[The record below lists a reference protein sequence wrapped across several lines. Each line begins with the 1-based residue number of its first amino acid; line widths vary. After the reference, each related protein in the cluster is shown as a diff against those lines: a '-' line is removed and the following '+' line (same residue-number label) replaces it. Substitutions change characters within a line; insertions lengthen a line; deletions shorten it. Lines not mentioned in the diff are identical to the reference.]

1 MTLSVWTLLSAGVGA
16 AAALVLQTRALQAP
30 PAWSLRTNVSGK
42 EVPAVLGG
50 AVFFGSACALLVA
63 KIAEI
68 AGLKD
73 SKTPL
78 EEPAFVV
85 LVLLAAAGVW
95 DDMRGDEAAR
105 GFSGHLRAGRLT
117 GGIVKILAG
126 GAAGVVSAALL
137 YRYHQDVTTAVLTAL
152 AVPLSANLFN
162 LLDRAPGRT
171 GKSALVVALPLLV
184 FGHGGWALVA
194 AGTFG
199 ALAAVLPADLRER
212 GMLGDSGANPIGG
225 MIGLGLAVS
234 LGRGALA
241 GAVLALLAL
250 NLASERWSFSK
261 AIERTPFLRAL
272 DSLGRDRP

>member
-1 MTLSVWTLLSAGVGA
+1 MSLVQWTLLSAVVGA
-16 AAALVLQTRALQAP
+16 CGALFLQALALRAR

-50 AVFFGSACALLVA
+50 AVFFGGMAALLVA

-68 AGLKD
+68 TGLKD
-73 SKTPL
+73 FTTPL

-85 LVLLAAAGVW
+85 LVLLAAAGWW
-95 DDMRGDEAAR
+95 DDRRGDETAR

-126 GAAGVVSAALL
+126 GVAGIVSAALL
-137 YRYHQDVTTAVLTAL
+137 FRYHHDPVTAVLTAL
-152 AVPLSANLFN
+152 AIPLSANLFN

-171 GKSALVVALPLLV
+171 GKAALVAGVPLLV
-184 FGHGGWALVA
+184 WGHGGWALVA

-199 ALAAVLPADLRER
+199 GLGAVLPADLRER
-212 GMLGDSGANPIGG
+212 GMLGDAGANPIGG

-234 LGRGALA
+234 LGRGAL
-241 GAVLALLAL
+241 GAAVVVLLAL

-261 AIERTPFLRAL
+261 VIEGTPALRAL
-272 DSLGRDRP
+272 DRLGRK